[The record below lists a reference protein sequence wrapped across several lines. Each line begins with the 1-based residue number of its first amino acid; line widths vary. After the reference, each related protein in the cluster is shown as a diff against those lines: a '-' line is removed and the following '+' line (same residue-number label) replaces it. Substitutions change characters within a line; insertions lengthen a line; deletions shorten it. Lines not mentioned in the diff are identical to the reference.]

1 MSEAT
6 GMGAS
11 KAKAA
16 GEEAQQQTGS
26 AGTTRG
32 AGSNGTG
39 VVQQVRPGLGIV
51 WWLQMACAHI
61 A

>member
-1 MSEAT
+1 
-6 GMGAS
+6 MGAS